1 MEATPLASREL
12 VIILDRG
19 GSRAA
24 ALARRVRSMHVY
36 CEVLPARAPK
46 ERVLERG
53 PRGIIVVGDSA
64 HRDPGHGAGEAA
76 RAGATDSAEVVAS
89 DYTVPVWVVE
99 SEGTADAAPDGP
111 TDTTP
116 GGDADTTPEG
126 TADTEGAA
134 AAPPDGAADAAT
146 DAATDGAAGAV
157 KDAAADAVKDAAFDV
172 ELRRF
177 LFDVCGCSGT
187 WTMEAFVEQA
197 VAEVRAKAPEGR
209 LVCGLSGGV
218 DSAVA
223 AALVHRAVG
232 DRLVCIFVD
241 HGLLRKGEAEQ
252 VVATFRDEFKMQL
265 VTVDASERFLDALAG
280 VSDPEA
286 KRKIIGEQFIRVFE
300 EEARRLGDVTYLVQ
314 GTLYPDVIESG
325 TDAVGVVKSHH
336 NVGGLPED
344 MDLDLI
350 EPLRFLFKD
359 EVRRLGEVLGLPAS
373 IVWRHP
379 FPGPGLAIRVIGP
392 VTAERLHIVREADAI
407 VLDEIRRA
415 GLERD
420 VFQAF
425 AALTDTRT
433 VGVTD
438 GQRTYGHMVGVR
450 AVTGGDGMVAQWAH
464 LPFDVL
470 ERIGRRIMSEVP
482 GVNRVVYDISSKPP
496 ATIEW
501 E

>member
-1 MEATPLASREL
+1 MRLASREM
-12 VIILDRG
+12 VIVLDRG
-19 GSRAA
+19 GSGAA

-36 CEVLPARAPK
+36 CEVLPARASK
-46 ERVLERG
+46 QRVLERG
-53 PRGIIVVGDSA
+53 PRGVIIVG
-64 HRDPGHGAGEAA
+64 GADGVPWDF
-76 RAGATDSAEVVAS
+76 G
-89 DYTVPVWVVE
+89 VPVMVVG
-99 SEGTADAAPDGP
+99 SDVP
-111 TDTTP
+111 T
-116 GGDADTTPEG
+116 GD
-126 TADTEGAA
+126 
-134 AAPPDGAADAAT
+134 
-146 DAATDGAAGAV
+146 
-157 KDAAADAVKDAAFDV
+157 

-177 LFDVCGCSGT
+177 LFDTCGCSGT
-187 WTMEAFVEQA
+187 WTMEAFVDEA
-197 VAEVRAKAPEGR
+197 VAEVRTAAGQGR

-252 VVATFRDEFKMQL
+252 VVATFRDEFQMQL
-265 VTVDASERFLDALAG
+265 VAADASERFLDALAG
-280 VSDPEA
+280 VAEPET

-300 EEARRLGDVTYLVQ
+300 EEARRLGDVRYLVQ

-325 TDAVGVVKSHH
+325 TDARGVVKSHH

-359 EVRRLGEVLGLPAS
+359 EVRRLGEVLGLPSS

-392 VTAERLHIVREADAI
+392 VTAERLHVVREADAI
-407 VLDEIRRA
+407 VLEEIRRA
-415 GLERD
+415 GLDKD

-438 GQRTYGHMVGVR
+438 GRRTYGHMVGVR
-450 AVTGGDGMVAQWAH
+450 AVTSGDGMEARWAH
-464 LPFDVL
+464 LPYDVL
-470 ERIGRRIMSEVP
+470 HRISERIMADVP